1 MKQPTF
7 QGSTAAE
14 LIAFALENG
23 VELPADMGKNDAWK
37 EVKKILADLGQKP
50 AGDDEEPKPA
60 ASASKASKADKI
72 PTHYTIQ
79 VSKPSDTKLPDFAPC
94 INGTIYQI
102 HFGKKVKVPASVVDV
117 LNNAVERRAA
127 YRDME
132 TDQMMP
138 ESFEPRFSFAIHE
151 EHFE

>member
-1 MKQPTF
+1 MNLPTY

-23 VELPADMGKNDAWK
+23 VELPADMNKNDAWK

-50 AGDDEEPKPA
+50 ADDEESKPA
-60 ASASKASKADKI
+60 TVTKSASKT

-79 VSKPSDTKLPDFAPC
+79 VAKPADTKLPDFAPC

-138 ESFEPRFSFAIHE
+138 ESFEPRFTFSIHE

>member
-1 MKQPTF
+1 MKQPKF
-7 QGSTAAE
+7 QGSTAAD

-23 VELPADMGKNDAWK
+23 VELPADMDKNDAWK
-37 EVKKILADLGQKP
+37 EVKKILADLGQKAP
-50 AGDDEEPKPA
+50 DDEDPKPA
-60 ASASKASKADKI
+60 AAPKKSSKT

-79 VSKPSDTKLPDFAPC
+79 VAKPSDTKLPDFAPC

-138 ESFEPRFSFAIHE
+138 ESFEPRFSFSIHE